1 MFSVLKKIS
10 DFAGTRRGLLKKSMA
25 VAFLG
30 AVFAALQFAAL
41 MLTLD
46 ILVGGVDLRIWP
58 VIGVMMVSVVGRAAC
73 SYWST
78 NAETETGYFMVAEK
92 RIHIGDRLRYIPM
105 GYFND
110 NSLGNITAVVTT
122 TLSDVE
128 NNAARC
134 LVSVIG
140 GFLNTLGLCLG
151 LTVADW
157 RLGLLAIVGI
167 LAYLGVTEL
176 SQRAMLKT
184 GPARQH
190 AQMNLVEAVL
200 EYIQGMSVVK
210 SYGLDK
216 DSGQAVQRTVDESCD
231 KALSLEKS
239 VIPWMG
245 LRQVVVRV
253 FSVAIAVCALAFYS
267 GGTLSLARCLL
278 MLVASFMLYAELES
292 AGNMADNLQMLGA
305 SMDKANSIDD
315 TPVMDIDGA
324 ELTTA
329 DASVEFQDVS
339 FAYGDRTILDHV
351 SLTVPSGSTTAV
363 VGPSGGGKT
372 TLCNLIARFWDV
384 QSGKITVGGYDVRE
398 YKLDSLMKNISM
410 VFQSVYLFNDTV
422 ENNIKFGR
430 PDATHEQV
438 VAAARAACCHDFIM
452 ALPDGYDTVL
462 GEGGGSLSGG
472 EKQRISIARAMLKDA
487 PIVILDEATASVD
500 PENEAELQAAISALT
515 RGKTLIMIAH
525 RLNTVRNADQI
536 LVLSGGHIV
545 QRGTAMRT
553 KSWTGKGQE
562 CTHTR
567 NGCEQSKHTSHP
579 DIKRTRRSRSWDTH
593 LTRRCVAGI
602 GNIRKV
608 EICTGISSGRLC
620 IHRSKRRRRWPTI
633 MPMGATIRKPL
644 RPWDMSTGIVC
655 GNGCWKRGRR
665 RDRLV
670 CRGEMS

>member
-46 ILVGGVDLRIWP
+46 ILVGGADLRIWP

-157 RLGLLAIVGI
+157 RLGLLAIAGI

-239 VIPWMG
+239 VVPWMG

-278 MLVASFMLYAELES
+278 MLAASFMLYAELES

-324 ELTTA
+324 ELTPA
-329 DASVEFQDVS
+329 DTSVEFQDVS

-351 SLTVPSGSTTAV
+351 SLTVPSGSITAV

-545 QRGTAMRT
+545 QRGTH
-553 KSWTGKGQE
+553 QE
-562 CTHTR
+562 LMAQGGLYADFVGVR
-567 NGCEQSKHTSHP
+567 QEALRWKL
-579 DIKRTRRSRSWDTH
+579 DT
-593 LTRRCVAGI
+593 
-602 GNIRKV
+602 
-608 EICTGISSGRLC
+608 
-620 IHRSKRRRRWPTI
+620 
-633 MPMGATIRKPL
+633 
-644 RPWDMSTGIVC
+644 
-655 GNGCWKRGRR
+655 
-665 RDRLV
+665 
-670 CRGEMS
+670 

>member
-46 ILVGGVDLRIWP
+46 ILVGGADLRIWP
-58 VIGVMMVSVVGRAAC
+58 VIGVMVVSVVGRAAC

-157 RLGLLAIVGI
+157 RLGLLAIAGI

-239 VIPWMG
+239 VVPWMG

-324 ELTTA
+324 ELTPA
-329 DASVEFQDVS
+329 DTSVEFQDVS

-351 SLTVPSGSTTAV
+351 SLTVPSDSITAV

-545 QRGTAMRT
+545 QRGTH
-553 KSWTGKGQE
+553 QE
-562 CTHTR
+562 LMAQGGLYADFVGVR
-567 NGCEQSKHTSHP
+567 QEALRWKL
-579 DIKRTRRSRSWDTH
+579 DT
-593 LTRRCVAGI
+593 
-602 GNIRKV
+602 
-608 EICTGISSGRLC
+608 
-620 IHRSKRRRRWPTI
+620 
-633 MPMGATIRKPL
+633 
-644 RPWDMSTGIVC
+644 
-655 GNGCWKRGRR
+655 
-665 RDRLV
+665 
-670 CRGEMS
+670 

>member
-46 ILVGGVDLRIWP
+46 ILVGGADLRIWP
-58 VIGVMMVSVVGRAAC
+58 VIGVMVVSVVGRAAC

-157 RLGLLAIVGI
+157 RLGLLAIAGI

-324 ELTTA
+324 ELTPA
-329 DASVEFQDVS
+329 DTSVEFQDVS

-351 SLTVPSGSTTAV
+351 SLTVPSGSITAV

-525 RLNTVRNADQI
+525 RLNTVRNANQI

-545 QRGTAMRT
+545 QRGTH
-553 KSWTGKGQE
+553 QE
-562 CTHTR
+562 LMAQGGLYADFVGVR
-567 NGCEQSKHTSHP
+567 QEALRWKL
-579 DIKRTRRSRSWDTH
+579 DT
-593 LTRRCVAGI
+593 
-602 GNIRKV
+602 
-608 EICTGISSGRLC
+608 
-620 IHRSKRRRRWPTI
+620 
-633 MPMGATIRKPL
+633 
-644 RPWDMSTGIVC
+644 
-655 GNGCWKRGRR
+655 
-665 RDRLV
+665 
-670 CRGEMS
+670 

>member
-46 ILVGGVDLRIWP
+46 ILVGGADLRIWP
-58 VIGVMMVSVVGRAAC
+58 VIGVMVVSVVGRAAC

-157 RLGLLAIVGI
+157 RLGLLAIAGI

-239 VIPWMG
+239 VVPWMG

-292 AGNMADNLQMLGA
+292 TGNMADNLQMLGA

-324 ELTTA
+324 ELTPA
-329 DASVEFQDVS
+329 DTSVEFQDVS

-351 SLTVPSGSTTAV
+351 SLTVPSGSITAV

-545 QRGTAMRT
+545 QRGTH
-553 KSWTGKGQE
+553 QE
-562 CTHTR
+562 LMAQGGLYADFVGVR
-567 NGCEQSKHTSHP
+567 QEALRWKL
-579 DIKRTRRSRSWDTH
+579 DT
-593 LTRRCVAGI
+593 
-602 GNIRKV
+602 
-608 EICTGISSGRLC
+608 
-620 IHRSKRRRRWPTI
+620 
-633 MPMGATIRKPL
+633 
-644 RPWDMSTGIVC
+644 
-655 GNGCWKRGRR
+655 
-665 RDRLV
+665 
-670 CRGEMS
+670 

>member
-46 ILVGGVDLRIWP
+46 ILVGGADLRIWP
-58 VIGVMMVSVVGRAAC
+58 VIGVMVVSVVGRAAC

-157 RLGLLAIVGI
+157 RLGLLAIAGI

-184 GPARQH
+184 GPARQR

-239 VIPWMG
+239 VVPWMG

-324 ELTTA
+324 ELTPA
-329 DASVEFQDVS
+329 DTSVEFQDVS
-339 FAYGDRTILDHV
+339 FAYGGRTILDHV
-351 SLTVPSGSTTAV
+351 SLTVPSGSITAV

-545 QRGTAMRT
+545 QRGTH
-553 KSWTGKGQE
+553 QE
-562 CTHTR
+562 LMAQGGLYADFVGVR
-567 NGCEQSKHTSHP
+567 QEALRWKL
-579 DIKRTRRSRSWDTH
+579 DT
-593 LTRRCVAGI
+593 
-602 GNIRKV
+602 
-608 EICTGISSGRLC
+608 
-620 IHRSKRRRRWPTI
+620 
-633 MPMGATIRKPL
+633 
-644 RPWDMSTGIVC
+644 
-655 GNGCWKRGRR
+655 
-665 RDRLV
+665 
-670 CRGEMS
+670 

>member
-46 ILVGGVDLRIWP
+46 ILVGGADLRIWP
-58 VIGVMMVSVVGRAAC
+58 VIGVMVVSVVGRAAC

-157 RLGLLAIVGI
+157 RLGLLAIAGI

-239 VIPWMG
+239 VVPWMG

-324 ELTTA
+324 ELTPA
-329 DASVEFQDVS
+329 DTSVEFQDVS

-351 SLTVPSGSTTAV
+351 SLTVPSGSITAV

-438 VAAARAACCHDFIM
+438 VAAARSACCHDFIM

-545 QRGTAMRT
+545 QRGTH
-553 KSWTGKGQE
+553 QE
-562 CTHTR
+562 LMAQGGLYADFVGVR
-567 NGCEQSKHTSHP
+567 QEALRWKL
-579 DIKRTRRSRSWDTH
+579 DT
-593 LTRRCVAGI
+593 
-602 GNIRKV
+602 
-608 EICTGISSGRLC
+608 
-620 IHRSKRRRRWPTI
+620 
-633 MPMGATIRKPL
+633 
-644 RPWDMSTGIVC
+644 
-655 GNGCWKRGRR
+655 
-665 RDRLV
+665 
-670 CRGEMS
+670 

>member
-46 ILVGGVDLRIWP
+46 ILVGGADLRIWP
-58 VIGVMMVSVVGRAAC
+58 VIGVMVVSVVGRAAC

-157 RLGLLAIVGI
+157 RLGLLAIAGI

-239 VIPWMG
+239 VVPWMG

-324 ELTTA
+324 ELTPA
-329 DASVEFQDVS
+329 DTSVEFQDVS

-351 SLTVPSGSTTAV
+351 SLTVPSGSITAV

-384 QSGKITVGGYDVRE
+384 QGGKITVGGHDVRE

-525 RLNTVRNADQI
+525 RLNTVRNADHI

-545 QRGTAMRT
+545 QRGTH
-553 KSWTGKGQE
+553 QE
-562 CTHTR
+562 LMAQGGLYADFVGVR
-567 NGCEQSKHTSHP
+567 QEALRWKL
-579 DIKRTRRSRSWDTH
+579 DT
-593 LTRRCVAGI
+593 
-602 GNIRKV
+602 
-608 EICTGISSGRLC
+608 
-620 IHRSKRRRRWPTI
+620 
-633 MPMGATIRKPL
+633 
-644 RPWDMSTGIVC
+644 
-655 GNGCWKRGRR
+655 
-665 RDRLV
+665 
-670 CRGEMS
+670 

>member
-46 ILVGGVDLRIWP
+46 ILVGGADLRIWP
-58 VIGVMMVSVVGRAAC
+58 VIGGLVVSVVGRAAC

-157 RLGLLAIVGI
+157 RLGLLAIAGI

-239 VIPWMG
+239 VVPWMG

-324 ELTTA
+324 ELTPA
-329 DASVEFQDVS
+329 DTSVEFQDVS

-351 SLTVPSGSTTAV
+351 SLTVPSGSITAV

-545 QRGTAMRT
+545 QRGTH
-553 KSWTGKGQE
+553 QE
-562 CTHTR
+562 LMAQGGLYADFVGVR
-567 NGCEQSKHTSHP
+567 QEALRWKL
-579 DIKRTRRSRSWDTH
+579 DT
-593 LTRRCVAGI
+593 
-602 GNIRKV
+602 
-608 EICTGISSGRLC
+608 
-620 IHRSKRRRRWPTI
+620 
-633 MPMGATIRKPL
+633 
-644 RPWDMSTGIVC
+644 
-655 GNGCWKRGRR
+655 
-665 RDRLV
+665 
-670 CRGEMS
+670 

>member
-239 VIPWMG
+239 VVPWMG

-324 ELTTA
+324 ELTPA
-329 DASVEFQDVS
+329 DTSVEFQDVS

-351 SLTVPSGSTTAV
+351 SLTVPSGSITAV

-384 QSGKITVGGYDVRE
+384 QGGKITVGGHDVRE

-545 QRGTAMRT
+545 QRGTH
-553 KSWTGKGQE
+553 QE
-562 CTHTR
+562 LMAQGGLYADFVGVR
-567 NGCEQSKHTSHP
+567 QEALRWKL
-579 DIKRTRRSRSWDTH
+579 DT
-593 LTRRCVAGI
+593 
-602 GNIRKV
+602 
-608 EICTGISSGRLC
+608 
-620 IHRSKRRRRWPTI
+620 
-633 MPMGATIRKPL
+633 
-644 RPWDMSTGIVC
+644 
-655 GNGCWKRGRR
+655 
-665 RDRLV
+665 
-670 CRGEMS
+670 

>member
-1 MFSVLKKIS
+1 M
-10 DFAGTRRGLLKKSMA
+10 RGLLKKSMA

-46 ILVGGVDLRIWP
+46 ILVGGADLRIWP
-58 VIGVMMVSVVGRAAC
+58 VIGVMVVSVVGRAAC

-239 VIPWMG
+239 VVPWMG

-324 ELTTA
+324 ELTPA
-329 DASVEFQDVS
+329 DTSVEFQDVS

-351 SLTVPSGSTTAV
+351 SLTVPSGSITAV

-545 QRGTAMRT
+545 QRGTH
-553 KSWTGKGQE
+553 QE
-562 CTHTR
+562 LMAQGGLYADFVGVR
-567 NGCEQSKHTSHP
+567 QEALRWKL
-579 DIKRTRRSRSWDTH
+579 DT
-593 LTRRCVAGI
+593 
-602 GNIRKV
+602 
-608 EICTGISSGRLC
+608 
-620 IHRSKRRRRWPTI
+620 
-633 MPMGATIRKPL
+633 
-644 RPWDMSTGIVC
+644 
-655 GNGCWKRGRR
+655 
-665 RDRLV
+665 
-670 CRGEMS
+670 

>member
-46 ILVGGVDLRIWP
+46 ILVGGADLRIWP
-58 VIGVMMVSVVGRAAC
+58 VIGVMVVSVVGRAAC

-157 RLGLLAIVGI
+157 RLGLLAIAGI

-239 VIPWMG
+239 VVPWMG

-324 ELTTA
+324 ELTPA
-329 DASVEFQDVS
+329 DTSVEFQDVS

-351 SLTVPSGSTTAV
+351 SLTVPSGSITAV

-487 PIVILDEATASVD
+487 PIVILHEATASVD

-545 QRGTAMRT
+545 QRGTH
-553 KSWTGKGQE
+553 QE
-562 CTHTR
+562 LMAQGGLYADFVGVR
-567 NGCEQSKHTSHP
+567 QEALRWKL
-579 DIKRTRRSRSWDTH
+579 DT
-593 LTRRCVAGI
+593 
-602 GNIRKV
+602 
-608 EICTGISSGRLC
+608 
-620 IHRSKRRRRWPTI
+620 
-633 MPMGATIRKPL
+633 
-644 RPWDMSTGIVC
+644 
-655 GNGCWKRGRR
+655 
-665 RDRLV
+665 
-670 CRGEMS
+670 

>member
-46 ILVGGVDLRIWP
+46 ILVGGADLRIWP
-58 VIGVMMVSVVGRAAC
+58 VIGVMVVSVVGRAAC

-151 LTVADW
+151 LTVAEW
-157 RLGLLAIVGI
+157 RLGLLAIAGI

-239 VIPWMG
+239 VVPWMG

-324 ELTTA
+324 ELTPA
-329 DASVEFQDVS
+329 DTSVEFQDVS

-351 SLTVPSGSTTAV
+351 SLTVPSGSITAV

-545 QRGTAMRT
+545 QRGTH
-553 KSWTGKGQE
+553 QE
-562 CTHTR
+562 LMAQGGLYADFVGVR
-567 NGCEQSKHTSHP
+567 QEALRWKL
-579 DIKRTRRSRSWDTH
+579 DT
-593 LTRRCVAGI
+593 
-602 GNIRKV
+602 
-608 EICTGISSGRLC
+608 
-620 IHRSKRRRRWPTI
+620 
-633 MPMGATIRKPL
+633 
-644 RPWDMSTGIVC
+644 
-655 GNGCWKRGRR
+655 
-665 RDRLV
+665 
-670 CRGEMS
+670 

>member
-10 DFAGTRRGLLKKSMA
+10 DLAGARRGLLKKSMA

-46 ILVGGVDLRIWP
+46 ILVGGATLRIWP
-58 VIGVMMVSVVGRAAC
+58 IIGVMVVSVIGRAAC

-92 RIHIGDRLRYIPM
+92 RVHIGDRLRYIPM

-157 RLGLLAIVGI
+157 RLGLLAIAGI

-176 SQRAMLKT
+176 SQRSLLKT

-190 AQMNLVEAVL
+190 AQMSLVEAVL

-239 VIPWMG
+239 VVPWMG

-324 ELTTA
+324 ELMPA

-351 SLTVPSGSTTAV
+351 SLTVPAGSTTAV

-384 QSGKITVGGYDVRE
+384 QGGKITVGGHDVRE
-398 YKLDSLMKNISM
+398 YKLESLMKNISM

-438 VAAARAACCHDFIM
+438 VAAAKAACCHDFIL

-515 RGKTLIMIAH
+515 KGKTLIMIAH

-545 QRGTAMRT
+545 QRGTHAELMAQGGLYADFVGVRREAL
-553 KSWTGKGQE
+553 SWKL
-562 CTHTR
+562 
-567 NGCEQSKHTSHP
+567 
-579 DIKRTRRSRSWDTH
+579 DT
-593 LTRRCVAGI
+593 
-602 GNIRKV
+602 
-608 EICTGISSGRLC
+608 
-620 IHRSKRRRRWPTI
+620 
-633 MPMGATIRKPL
+633 
-644 RPWDMSTGIVC
+644 
-655 GNGCWKRGRR
+655 
-665 RDRLV
+665 
-670 CRGEMS
+670 

>member
-46 ILVGGVDLRIWP
+46 ILVGGADLRIWP
-58 VIGVMMVSVVGRAAC
+58 VIGVMVVSVVGRAAC

-157 RLGLLAIVGI
+157 RLGLLAIAGI

-176 SQRAMLKT
+176 AQRAMLKT

-239 VIPWMG
+239 VVPWMG

-324 ELTTA
+324 ELTPA
-329 DASVEFQDVS
+329 DTSVEFQDVS

-351 SLTVPSGSTTAV
+351 SLTVPSGSITAV

-545 QRGTAMRT
+545 QRGTH
-553 KSWTGKGQE
+553 QE
-562 CTHTR
+562 LMAQGGLYADFVGVR
-567 NGCEQSKHTSHP
+567 QEALRWKL
-579 DIKRTRRSRSWDTH
+579 DT
-593 LTRRCVAGI
+593 
-602 GNIRKV
+602 
-608 EICTGISSGRLC
+608 
-620 IHRSKRRRRWPTI
+620 
-633 MPMGATIRKPL
+633 
-644 RPWDMSTGIVC
+644 
-655 GNGCWKRGRR
+655 
-665 RDRLV
+665 
-670 CRGEMS
+670 

>member
-46 ILVGGVDLRIWP
+46 ILVGGADLRIWP
-58 VIGVMMVSVVGRAAC
+58 VIGVMVVSVVGRAAC

-157 RLGLLAIVGI
+157 RLGLLAIAGI
-167 LAYLGVTEL
+167 LAYLGVTEF

-239 VIPWMG
+239 VVPWMG

-324 ELTTA
+324 ELTPA
-329 DASVEFQDVS
+329 DTSVEFQDVS

-351 SLTVPSGSTTAV
+351 SLTVPSGSITAV

-545 QRGTAMRT
+545 QRGTH
-553 KSWTGKGQE
+553 QE
-562 CTHTR
+562 LMAQGGLYADFVGVR
-567 NGCEQSKHTSHP
+567 QEALRWKL
-579 DIKRTRRSRSWDTH
+579 DT
-593 LTRRCVAGI
+593 
-602 GNIRKV
+602 
-608 EICTGISSGRLC
+608 
-620 IHRSKRRRRWPTI
+620 
-633 MPMGATIRKPL
+633 
-644 RPWDMSTGIVC
+644 
-655 GNGCWKRGRR
+655 
-665 RDRLV
+665 
-670 CRGEMS
+670 

>member
-157 RLGLLAIVGI
+157 RLGLLAIAGI

-239 VIPWMG
+239 VVPWMG

-324 ELTTA
+324 ELTPA
-329 DASVEFQDVS
+329 DTSVEFQDVS

-351 SLTVPSGSTTAV
+351 SLTVPSGSITAV

-384 QSGKITVGGYDVRE
+384 QGGKITVGGYDVRE

-545 QRGTAMRT
+545 QRGTH
-553 KSWTGKGQE
+553 QE
-562 CTHTR
+562 LMAQGGLYADFVGVR
-567 NGCEQSKHTSHP
+567 QEALRWKL
-579 DIKRTRRSRSWDTH
+579 DT
-593 LTRRCVAGI
+593 
-602 GNIRKV
+602 
-608 EICTGISSGRLC
+608 
-620 IHRSKRRRRWPTI
+620 
-633 MPMGATIRKPL
+633 
-644 RPWDMSTGIVC
+644 
-655 GNGCWKRGRR
+655 
-665 RDRLV
+665 
-670 CRGEMS
+670 

>member
-46 ILVGGVDLRIWP
+46 ILVGGADLRIWP
-58 VIGVMMVSVVGRAAC
+58 VIGVMVVSVVGRAAC

-157 RLGLLAIVGI
+157 RLGLLAIAGI

-239 VIPWMG
+239 VVPWMG

-324 ELTTA
+324 ELTPA
-329 DASVEFQDVS
+329 DTSVEFQDVS

-351 SLTVPSGSTTAV
+351 SLTVPSGSITAV

-545 QRGTAMRT
+545 QRGTH
-553 KSWTGKGQE
+553 QE
-562 CTHTR
+562 LMAQGGLYADFVGVR
-567 NGCEQSKHTSHP
+567 QEALRWKF
-579 DIKRTRRSRSWDTH
+579 DT
-593 LTRRCVAGI
+593 
-602 GNIRKV
+602 
-608 EICTGISSGRLC
+608 
-620 IHRSKRRRRWPTI
+620 
-633 MPMGATIRKPL
+633 
-644 RPWDMSTGIVC
+644 
-655 GNGCWKRGRR
+655 
-665 RDRLV
+665 
-670 CRGEMS
+670 

>member
-46 ILVGGVDLRIWP
+46 ILVGGADLRIWP
-58 VIGVMMVSVVGRAAC
+58 VIGVMVVSVVGRAAC

-157 RLGLLAIVGI
+157 RLGLLAIAGI

-184 GPARQH
+184 GPARQR

-239 VIPWMG
+239 VVPWMG

-324 ELTTA
+324 ELTPA
-329 DASVEFQDVS
+329 DTSVEFQDVS

-351 SLTVPSGSTTAV
+351 SLTVPSGSITAV

-545 QRGTAMRT
+545 QRGTH
-553 KSWTGKGQE
+553 QE
-562 CTHTR
+562 LMAQGGLYADFVGVR
-567 NGCEQSKHTSHP
+567 QEALRWKL
-579 DIKRTRRSRSWDTH
+579 DT
-593 LTRRCVAGI
+593 
-602 GNIRKV
+602 
-608 EICTGISSGRLC
+608 
-620 IHRSKRRRRWPTI
+620 
-633 MPMGATIRKPL
+633 
-644 RPWDMSTGIVC
+644 
-655 GNGCWKRGRR
+655 
-665 RDRLV
+665 
-670 CRGEMS
+670 

>member
-46 ILVGGVDLRIWP
+46 ILVGGADLRIWP
-58 VIGVMMVSVVGRAAC
+58 VIGVMVVSVVGRVAC

-157 RLGLLAIVGI
+157 RLGLLAIAGI

-239 VIPWMG
+239 VVPWMG

-324 ELTTA
+324 ELTPA
-329 DASVEFQDVS
+329 DTSVEFQDVS

-351 SLTVPSGSTTAV
+351 SLTVPSGSITAV

-545 QRGTAMRT
+545 QRGTH
-553 KSWTGKGQE
+553 QE
-562 CTHTR
+562 LMAQGGLYADFVGVR
-567 NGCEQSKHTSHP
+567 QEALRWKL
-579 DIKRTRRSRSWDTH
+579 DT
-593 LTRRCVAGI
+593 
-602 GNIRKV
+602 
-608 EICTGISSGRLC
+608 
-620 IHRSKRRRRWPTI
+620 
-633 MPMGATIRKPL
+633 
-644 RPWDMSTGIVC
+644 
-655 GNGCWKRGRR
+655 
-665 RDRLV
+665 
-670 CRGEMS
+670 

>member
-239 VIPWMG
+239 VVPWMG

-351 SLTVPSGSTTAV
+351 SLTVPSGSITAV

-384 QSGKITVGGYDVRE
+384 QGGKITVGGHDVRE

-545 QRGTAMRT
+545 QRGTH
-553 KSWTGKGQE
+553 QE
-562 CTHTR
+562 LMAQGGLYADFVGVR
-567 NGCEQSKHTSHP
+567 QEALRWKL
-579 DIKRTRRSRSWDTH
+579 DT
-593 LTRRCVAGI
+593 
-602 GNIRKV
+602 
-608 EICTGISSGRLC
+608 
-620 IHRSKRRRRWPTI
+620 
-633 MPMGATIRKPL
+633 
-644 RPWDMSTGIVC
+644 
-655 GNGCWKRGRR
+655 
-665 RDRLV
+665 
-670 CRGEMS
+670 

>member
-46 ILVGGVDLRIWP
+46 ILVGGADLRIWP

-239 VIPWMG
+239 VVPWMG

-324 ELTTA
+324 ELTPA
-329 DASVEFQDVS
+329 DTSVEFQDVS

-351 SLTVPSGSTTAV
+351 SLTVPSGSITAV

-545 QRGTAMRT
+545 QRGTH
-553 KSWTGKGQE
+553 QE
-562 CTHTR
+562 LMAQGGLYADFVGVR
-567 NGCEQSKHTSHP
+567 QEALRWKL
-579 DIKRTRRSRSWDTH
+579 DT
-593 LTRRCVAGI
+593 
-602 GNIRKV
+602 
-608 EICTGISSGRLC
+608 
-620 IHRSKRRRRWPTI
+620 
-633 MPMGATIRKPL
+633 
-644 RPWDMSTGIVC
+644 
-655 GNGCWKRGRR
+655 
-665 RDRLV
+665 
-670 CRGEMS
+670 

>member
-46 ILVGGVDLRIWP
+46 ILVGGADLRIWP

-157 RLGLLAIVGI
+157 RLGLLAIAGI

-267 GGTLSLARCLL
+267 GGTLSLARCRL

-324 ELTTA
+324 ELRPA

-372 TLCNLIARFWDV
+372 TLCSLIARFWDV
-384 QSGKITVGGYDVRE
+384 QGGKITVGGYDVRE

-525 RLNTVRNADQI
+525 RLNTVRNANQI

-545 QRGTAMRT
+545 QRGTH
-553 KSWTGKGQE
+553 QE
-562 CTHTR
+562 LMAQGGLYADFVGVR
-567 NGCEQSKHTSHP
+567 QEALRWKL
-579 DIKRTRRSRSWDTH
+579 DT
-593 LTRRCVAGI
+593 
-602 GNIRKV
+602 
-608 EICTGISSGRLC
+608 
-620 IHRSKRRRRWPTI
+620 
-633 MPMGATIRKPL
+633 
-644 RPWDMSTGIVC
+644 
-655 GNGCWKRGRR
+655 
-665 RDRLV
+665 
-670 CRGEMS
+670 